1 MTDPDDLNPA
11 LARFRALYGPG
22 EVLSLR
28 APARINILGEHVDY
42 VTYLP
47 TASLP
52 FGSRQHAMMML
63 FRPSGDGRIRG
74 ASMQEPFAPFE
85 FSLRDESPPEPNGQ
99 SWETWLFDRPAPAPH
114 WSNYVKGAAFYARWK
129 YGAALN
135 QGFSFL
141 IDSAIPANS
150 GASSSSALVVLA
162 GAAIRKVNQVECDLE
177 TLARESAQAEWY
189 MGTRGG
195 ALDHTAI
202 CLSRAGHIIHL
213 KHRQAPV
220 EWIPI
225 PDEGYRWVAFF
236 THPAPKG
243 SEVMLA
249 YNERAAVSRLIIPA
263 LRNEPEEKLPEAMTL
278 AELAIRLPQVFR
290 ECERMFPALVR
301 ERRGHR
307 LKLRARFD
315 HHVGEIDLVNTAIAT
330 LGSASVSADAQMR
343 ALGGMLNRSHESLR
357 DKYEVSTPE
366 VEALIEIL
374 WNDSAIYGA
383 RMMGGGFGG
392 NVLGL
397 AAAGEAR
404 EAIERVQE
412 AYYRPRGRNAWKEGS
427 VMVSTP
433 GTGLSSLDLSTM
445 NGG

>member
-1 MTDPDDLNPA
+1 MTDPDDLKAA
-11 LARFRALYGPG
+11 LDRFRTLYGPG
-22 EVLSLR
+22 EVRALR
-28 APARINILGEHVDY
+28 APARINVLGEHVDY

-52 FGSRQHAMMML
+52 FGSRQHAMTML
-63 FRPSGDGRIRG
+63 YRPTGDGIVRG
-74 ASMQEPFAPFE
+74 ASTQEAFAPFE
-85 FSLRDESPPEPNGQ
+85 FSLRDESLTGQ
-99 SWETWLFDRPAPAPH
+99 DWEAWIFDRPAPAPH
-114 WSNYVKGAAFYARWK
+114 WSNYVKGAVFYARWK
-129 YGAALN
+129 HGPALN
-135 QGFSFL
+135 QGLSFL

-162 GAAIRKVNQVECDLE
+162 GAAIRQVNRVECELE
-177 TLARESAQAEWY
+177 MLARESAQAEWY

-202 CLSRAGHIIHL
+202 CLSRAGHVIHL
-213 KHRQAPV
+213 QHRDTPV

-225 PDEGYRWVAFF
+225 PDADYRWVTFF

-249 YNERAAVSRLIIPA
+249 YNERAAVSRLILPA
-263 LRNEPEEKLPEAMTL
+263 LRNEMAGELPEAITPE
-278 AELAIRLPQVFR
+278 ELAVRLPQVYR
-290 ECERMFPALVR
+290 ECERVFPALVR
-301 ERRGHR
+301 ERRGHP

-315 HHVGEIDLVNTAIAT
+315 HHVGEIDLVNRAIAT
-330 LGSASVSADAQMR
+330 IGNPALPPDAQMR
-343 ALGGMLNRSHESLR
+343 ALGDMLNRSHESLR

-366 VEALIEIL
+366 VEDLIEIL
-374 WNDSAIYGA
+374 WNDAAIYGA

-392 NVLGL
+392 NVLAL
-397 AAAGEAR
+397 TAADEVR
-404 EAIERVQE
+404 DAIARVQE

-433 GTGLSSLDLSTM
+433 GTGLSSLDLSTV
-445 NGG
+445 NRGC